1 MFYFLIPL
9 LIGFSSNLASAFT
22 FNYSEKWGRQT
33 GTFVTILL
41 RDIFGIP
48 VWAAGFLLAI
58 RGSEDLLYNET
69 IFNRIAGWGII
80 LAGGMI
86 ILFALATIRKK
97 AAAPA
102 TGDKLVQTGFY
113 SIIRHPIHSGT
124 FLEFAGLFIL
134 WPSLTVGIATLIG
147 TIWIYFQSKF
157 EEMDLEKRIPGYADY
172 KKSTPAFFPLRLSRK
187 EISIR

>member
-9 LIGFSSNLASAFT
+9 LTGFASNLASAFT
-22 FNYSEKWGRQT
+22 FYYSEKWGRQT
-33 GTFVTILL
+33 GTFITILL

-48 VWAAGFLLAI
+48 LWAAGFLLAI
-58 RGSEDLLYNET
+58 RGSEGLLYNET
-69 IFNRIAGWGII
+69 IFNRIVGWGIL
-80 LAGGMI
+80 LAGGAI

-102 TGDKLVQTGFY
+102 TGDKLVQTGLY

-134 WPSLTVGIATLIG
+134 WPSLTVGIASLTG

-157 EEMDLEKRIPGYADY
+157 EEMDLKRRIPGYSDY
-172 KKSTPAFFPLRLSRK
+172 MESVPGFFPSLVFK
-187 EISIR
+187 KNPH